1 MSPVFHRLVATGA
14 LLICLGMSAAQAQTV
29 SIGGAVLKPGD
40 YQWQPGARLRDA
52 AVAGQVR
59 ASAWPLGAALLR
71 QSAIEPQQRL
81 KAGVLFDLRINK
93 MYAQT
98 QNDPQLRELVERL
111 EAFVEPLPVTGR
123 VKAELNPFQLLVKSN
138 NHLLEAGDK
147 LLYPTRPTS
156 VRVMGAVASDC
167 VLSFEAALGIKD
179 YLRQCPAHPAADRNY
194 LYIIQPDGAAER
206 IGMAHWNQQQG
217 HVAVGGILYVPL
229 DPSDISPDTADLND
243 DIANFLATQYQ
254 LGGLHAE

>member
-1 MSPVFHRLVATGA
+1 MNRLFRCLVVAGTVLAG
-14 LLICLGMSAAQAQTV
+14 LGMSAAHAQ
-29 SIGGAVLKPGD
+29 SISISGAVLKPGE
-40 YQWQPGARLRDA
+40 YQWHEGARLRDA

-59 ASAWPLGAALLR
+59 ADAWPLGAALLR

-93 MYAQT
+93 MYAQAE
-98 QNDPQLRELVERL
+98 NDPQLRELIERL

-123 VKAELNPFQLLVKSN
+123 VKAELNPFQLLVKSKN
-138 NHLLEAGDK
+138 NLLEAGDK
-147 LLYPTRPTS
+147 LLYPTRPNS
-156 VRVMGAVASDC
+156 VKVMGAVASDC
-167 VLSFEAALGIKD
+167 ELSFDAGLSIKD
-179 YLRQCPAHPAADRNY
+179 YLRECPTHPAADRNY

-217 HVAVGGILYVPL
+217 HIAVGGILYVPL
-229 DPSDISPDTADLND
+229 NPRDISPDTADLND

-254 LGGLHAE
+254 LGGRYAE

>member
-1 MSPVFHRLVATGA
+1 MIRLFRPLA
-14 LLICLGMSAAQAQTV
+14 LA
-29 SIGGAVLKPGD
+29 GAVLASLGTSTAHAQTISISGAVLQPGE
-40 YQWQPGARLRDA
+40 YQWHEGARLRDA
-52 AVAGQVR
+52 AVAGRVR
-59 ASAWPLGAALLR
+59 ANAWPLGAALLR

-93 MYAQT
+93 MYAQVE
-98 QNDPQLRELVERL
+98 NDPQLLELIERL

-123 VKAELNPFQLLVKSN
+123 VKAELNPFQLLVKSKN
-138 NHLLEAGDK
+138 NLLEAGDT
-147 LLYPTRPTS
+147 LLYPTRPDT
-156 VRVMGAVASDC
+156 VRVMGAVAGDC
-167 VLSFEAALGIKD
+167 LLSFDAALNIKD

-229 DPSDISPDTADLND
+229 DPRDISPDTADLND

-254 LGGLHAE
+254 LGGRHAE